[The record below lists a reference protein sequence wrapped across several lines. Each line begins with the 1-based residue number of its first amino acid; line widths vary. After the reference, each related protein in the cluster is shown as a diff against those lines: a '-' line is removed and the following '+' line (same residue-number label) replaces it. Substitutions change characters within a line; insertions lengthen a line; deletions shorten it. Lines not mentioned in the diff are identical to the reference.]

1 MKTGNPSHGT
11 SYQGVVHTSTT
22 FESPPLHIY
31 PPYIHSQKSLA
42 DSTYDPNNY
51 NQVVAICGVPPE
63 QVPEGILNFARSYR
77 KQITHVRVLIM
88 NDEQGSEN
96 ENEIEIDSEELDG
109 KVPSNPNTPNKSSH
123 DDAITCSSPRSERPP
138 SSSFMKDA
146 AAILVDEASTRSIG
160 TGTEM
165 SKDYSIPPNTLY
177 MVLVSLI
184 TPHAAKSFVQ
194 NLNGKPFNSF
204 EKNVIASVYHVVHI
218 EGDQNHCSNS
228 NRNSNSNSNSNS
240 DIADGSGYS
249 QHDTIGGNRTSS
261 LLMSP
266 SLSRQKVKSSHS
278 STSRHR
284 NRSPSIHSITNN
296 EVQNCPVCLEIMDI
310 ESCSNPSSSTSTS
323 ASASNNM
330 GIIEDSAIFTT
341 VCNHTF
347 HMHCL
352 LQWEDAPCP
361 VCRFDHAGL
370 NETLSQ
376 CHICG
381 STDRVYVCLICGV
394 ASCSHGTGSTTRPPA
409 GGIDDA
415 SEFHSDL
422 GIPSTCKDTTVKKRE
437 TLLEMSSCST
447 QVCGVYSKDSIDS
460 CGFDALSSG
469 HAKQHYDETL
479 HAYAVDTETQHVW
492 DFAGQGFVH
501 RLIQNVD
508 GKIVEVSDPSN
519 TTSQE
524 RSLIPGLTDAEEGE
538 IVHRKLEG
546 YANEY
551 YILLKDQLEQ
561 QRLYFEGVLHQI
573 KREHEVNTVA
583 RSPSALIAA
592 LKQDLHQLQQ
602 RYQTLDKKSTKV
614 SDKIGFLKNMNE
626 SLEANKGP
634 MQKEIKTLQQAR
646 IEYRD
651 MLETKLPLLED
662 RVAQLMLKLE

>member
-11 SYQGVVHTSTT
+11 SYQGFVHT
-22 FESPPLHIY
+22 FESPPPHIY
-31 PPYIHSQKSLA
+31 PTTTTTQIHSQNPSLA
-42 DSTYDPNNY
+42 YSYDPNNY
-51 NQVVAICGVPPE
+51 SHVVAICGVPPE
-63 QVPEGILNFARSYR
+63 QVPEGVLNFARSYR

-88 NDEQGSEN
+88 NNEQGSDSNSEELADGN
-96 ENEIEIDSEELDG
+96 DDDSEELDG
-109 KVPSNPNTPNKSSH
+109 KVPSQPNTPNRSSH
-123 DDAITCSSPRSERPP
+123 DDAIMSSSKSERPP
-138 SSSFMKDA
+138 TSSFMKDA
-146 AAILVDEASTRSIG
+146 AAILADETSR
-160 TGTEM
+160 
-165 SKDYSIPPNTLY
+165 DYSIPPNTLY
-177 MVLVSLI
+177 MVLVSLV

-204 EKNVIASVYHVVHI
+204 EKNVIASVYHVIHI
-218 EGDQNHCSNS
+218 EGDENNY
-228 NRNSNSNSNSNS
+228 SNSNSNSNS
-240 DIADGSGYS
+240 SSNGNIADGSGYS

-266 SLSRQKVKSSHS
+266 SLSKQMWKSSHS

-284 NRSPSIHSITNN
+284 NRSPSIHSITN

-310 ESCSNPSSSTSTS
+310 ESCSNPSSSGSTSMSTSTS
-323 ASASNNM
+323 NNV

-347 HMHCL
+347 HMNCL

-394 ASCSHGTGSTTRPPA
+394 ASCSHGTGSSPRPPA
-409 GGIDDA
+409 GGLDDA
-415 SEFHSDL
+415 QEFHSDL
-422 GIPSTCKDTTVKKRE
+422 GNPSSTCKDTMVKERE
-437 TLLEMSSCST
+437 SLLEMSSYTNDS
-447 QVCGVYSKDSIDS
+447 CGVYSKDSTDS

-501 RLIQNVD
+501 RLIQNID

-551 YILLKDQLEQ
+551 NNLLKGQLEQ

-573 KREHEVNTVA
+573 KMEHEVNTVA

-602 RYQTLDKKSTKV
+602 RYQTLDKKSNKV

-662 RVAQLMLKLE
+662 RVVQLMLKLE